1 MIITR
6 TPLRISLGGGGTD
19 LPKYYRD
26 AGHGFLIA
34 AAITKYVYIAVH
46 RNFDDDVMLK
56 YSAVERVPTAADAK
70 HPLLRTCLQVTGND
84 RGLEITSM
92 ADIPTGTGLGSSGS
106 FTVGVLKAL
115 RAFRH
120 ELVSNVDL
128 AEQACDIE
136 INRLGEPVG
145 KQDQYIAAVGGLTAF
160 EFHADER
167 VNIVPL
173 ELTTSTRHRIEDNL
187 LLFFTGVRRSASEVL
202 AEQQADRPAGTP
214 TLSDNLDRVR
224 QIGYDTKAT
233 LEADDLN
240 GFGELLTQQWQLK
253 YERAPGGVH
262 DEIEIWIRSGIDA
275 GALGGKLVGA
285 GGGGFLLFY
294 AEEKAGLR
302 ERMASF
308 GLEEVRFG
316 IDYEGAATIVS
327 AP

>member
-19 LPKYYRD
+19 LPAYYRE

-46 RNFDDDVMLK
+46 HNFDDDVLLK
-56 YSAVERVPTAADAK
+56 YSAVERVPTSDDAV
-70 HPLLRTCLQVTGND
+70 HPLLRACLKLTGID
-84 RGLEITSM
+84 RGIEITSM

-106 FTVGVLKAL
+106 FTVGVLRAL
-115 RAFRH
+115 RAFQH
-120 ELVSNVDL
+120 ETLTNVEL
-128 AEQACDIE
+128 AEQACHIE
-136 INRLGEPVG
+136 IEILGEPVG

-167 VNIVPL
+167 VDIAPL
-173 ELTTSTRHRIEDNL
+173 DLTKETRHRIDDNL
-187 LLFFTGVRRSASEVL
+187 VLFYTGVRRSASEVL
-202 AEQQADRPAGTP
+202 AEQQAEKPNGGSLR
-214 TLSDNLDRVR
+214 DNLDRVR
-224 QIGYDTKAT
+224 QIGYDTRNSLVAGDVNK
-233 LEADDLN
+233 
-240 GFGELLTQQWQLK
+240 FGALLTEQWQLK

-262 DEIEIWIRSGIDA
+262 DDVDSWIRRGIDA

-294 AEEKAGLR
+294 AEHKAGLR
-302 ERMASF
+302 EVMSSN

-316 IDYEGAATIVS
+316 VDYEGASTIVS
-327 AP
+327 AH